1 MKAKKRPE
9 SALVVIY
16 NDLDQV
22 LVMQRQDDP
31 TFWQS
36 VTGSMELGE
45 TPRDT
50 AIREVFEET
59 GIDVAK
65 DALLFHDHKTV
76 SEYVIRPLWRHRYEE
91 GVTVNREHLFSLK
104 VKSGQS
110 VVLTEHLDYRWV
122 SKAEA
127 IEIMWSDSNAKGV
140 QVSVPDCT
148 NV

>member
-16 NDLDQV
+16 DDLDQV
-22 LVMQRQDDP
+22 LAMQRQDDP
-31 TFWQS
+31 SFWQS

-59 GIDVAK
+59 GIDVSQ

-76 SEYVIRPLWRHRYEE
+76 TEYVIRPLWRHRYEE
-91 GVTVNREHLFSLK
+91 GVMFAR
-104 VKSGQS
+104 
-110 VVLTEHLDYRWV
+110 R
-122 SKAEA
+122 
-127 IEIMWSDSNAKGV
+127 IR
-140 QVSVPDCT
+140 
-148 NV
+148 